1 MKKYTRLVYSVFV
14 LLMAANLSACAGA
27 PLPADGINS
36 IMQGATLYGIEKALA
51 GGPETFIMQSLVNK
65 NIFLVSWN
73 VPGSGWAF
81 VVLDANGSARAW
93 KEVAGNI
100 TTPRNLNE
108 LITSAIGLKFVFV
121 RNLSDASLALCR
133 GYEIA
138 KSWISETANS
148 MPVILVA
155 PVAGF
160 NMPGILPTPSGVI
173 E

>member
-1 MKKYTRLVYSVFV
+1 MNQYKKLVFDIVIV
-14 LLMAANLSACAGA
+14 LLALSLASCAAV

-51 GGPETFIMQSLVNK
+51 GAPETFIMQSLQNR

-81 VVLDANGSARAW
+81 VILDANGSAKAW
-93 KEVAGNI
+93 SQVAGNI
-100 TTPRNLNE
+100 TTPKNINE
-108 LITSAIGLKFVFV
+108 LIGSAIGLKFVFV
-121 RNLSDASLALCR
+121 RNLSEASLALCR

-138 KSWISETANS
+138 KSWISETAGS
-148 MPVILVA
+148 MPVIIVL
-155 PVAGF
+155 PVGAF
-160 NMPGILPTPSGVI
+160 DIPAQILPPVGEI

>member
-1 MKKYTRLVYSVFV
+1 MSQLTKLAFDVVIV
-14 LLMAANLSACAGA
+14 LLALSLAACAGA

-36 IMQGATLYGIEKALA
+36 IMQGATLWGIEKALA
-51 GGPETFIMQSLVNK
+51 GAPETFIMQSLTNK

-81 VVLDANGSARAW
+81 VVLDANGSAKAW
-93 KEVAGNI
+93 SQVAGNI
-100 TTPRNLNE
+100 TTPKNLNE
-108 LITSAIGLKFVFV
+108 LITSAIGLRFVFV

-138 KSWISETANS
+138 RSWISETASS
-148 MPVILVA
+148 MPVIIVL
-155 PVAGF
+155 PVGALDI
-160 NMPGILPTPSGVI
+160 PAGILPPAGVI